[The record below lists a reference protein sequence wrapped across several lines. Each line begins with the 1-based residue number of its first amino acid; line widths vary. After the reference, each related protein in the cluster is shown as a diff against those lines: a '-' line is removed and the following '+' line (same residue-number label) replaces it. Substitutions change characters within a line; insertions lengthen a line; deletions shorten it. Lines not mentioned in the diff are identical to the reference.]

1 MAALKSEEYRALAN
15 DCERRAR
22 QVGDG
27 DARRAYEELARQ
39 WRELAEQVD
48 RHLRPGGPGVPEH
61 NSDP

>member
-1 MAALKSEEYRALAN
+1 VTELKSEEYRALAL

-22 QVGDG
+22 RLDDA

-48 RHLRPGGPGVPEH
+48 RHRQ
-61 NSDP
+61 NQS